1 MVAKHKVITTRASF
15 AMGIQ
20 QSTMIMA
27 KLALVVITLCF
38 ATLYPSMGKK
48 TYLVETKEK
57 GAKDYHD
64 YNGDYT
70 MDNNKGHDYTKH
82 HLNKDYNTDYA
93 KKQNNDYNR
102 EYAKKHGDYF
112 DYYV

>member
-70 MDNNKGHDYTKH
+70 KH

-93 KKQNNDYNR
+93 KKHNNDYNR
-102 EYAKKHGDYF
+102 DYAKKHGD
-112 DYYV
+112 

>member
-20 QSTMIMA
+20 QSTMTMA

-38 ATLYPSMGKK
+38 ASIYPSMGKK

-64 YNGDYT
+64 YKGDYT
-70 MDNNKGHDYTKH
+70 RDYNNGHDYAKNHHNNDYTKDYANH
-82 HLNKDYNTDYA
+82 HLDYNTD
-93 KKQNNDYNR
+93 
-102 EYAKKHGDYF
+102 
-112 DYYV
+112 